1 METLNSVLAKLAN
14 ILPTEKEITV
24 LKAYNSLSLT
34 ELRSLVAVTK
44 QVAGVSFVG
53 IHNYK
58 SLTSNETEIAN
69 YTINVGASYEN
80 MLHNDEKRLQGF
92 NMNMIDEAFLNAWNY
107 SSINYTKFGSLEA
120 YKQAV
125 KSSVTIALG
134 ELIASATKSENEPAR
149 ESNDIWLSKL
159 LAFNT
164 STQRLSIIGVVTEN
178 GKKTLQVGERKL
190 VAKAPKTTAKE
201 MIKHALG
208 MRTSYIRR
216 FVLDNMNT
224 IRINGDTIAID

>member
-1 METLNSVLAKLAN
+1 MKTLASVLVRLSIVSA
-14 ILPTEKEITV
+14 TENEMNV
-24 LKAYNSLSLT
+24 LRAYNSLSLT
-34 ELRSLVAVTK
+34 DLRTLVAVTK

-58 SLTSNETEIAN
+58 SLNSNETEIAN

-80 MLHNDEKRLQGF
+80 MLRNDEKRLQGF
-92 NMNMIDEAFLNAWNY
+92 NIDMINDSFLDSWNY
-107 SSINYTKFGSLEA
+107 SSINYTKFGTLKA
-120 YKQAV
+120 YKDAI
-125 KSSVTIALG
+125 KDSVSVALS
-134 ELIASATKSENEPAR
+134 ELIASATKDGNEPKR

-164 STQRLSIIGVVTEN
+164 STQSLSIIGVVTEN
-178 GKKTLQVGERKL
+178 GKKTLQVGEKKL
-190 VAKAPKTTAKE
+190 VAKAPKTVAKE
-201 MIKHALG
+201 IIKHALG

-224 IRINGDTIAID
+224 IKINGDTVAID

>member
-1 METLNSVLAKLAN
+1 METLNSVLTKLASV
-14 ILPTEKEITV
+14 LPTNNEMAV
-24 LKAYNSLSLT
+24 LRAYNSLSLT
-34 ELRSLVAVTK
+34 DLRTLVAVTK

-53 IHNYK
+53 IKNYK
-58 SLTSNETEIAN
+58 SLNSNETEIAN

-80 MLHNDEKRLQGF
+80 MLRNDEKKLQSF
-92 NMNMIDEAFLNAWNY
+92 NVDMISDSFLNDWNY
-107 SSINYTKFGSLEA
+107 SSINYTKFGTFEA

-125 KSSVTIALG
+125 KNSVTIALS
-134 ELIASATKSENEPAR
+134 ELIASATKSENEPVR
-149 ESNDIWLSKL
+149 ESNDVWLSKL

-208 MRTSYIRR
+208 MRTSFIRR
-216 FVLDNMNT
+216 FVLENMNT
-224 IRINGDTIAID
+224 IRINGDEVAID

>member
-1 METLNSVLAKLAN
+1 METLNSVLAKLSFVSVS
-14 ILPTEKEITV
+14 EIEMNV
-24 LKAYNSLSLT
+24 LRAYNSLSLT
-34 ELRSLVAVTK
+34 DLRTLVAVTK

-58 SLTSNETEIAN
+58 SLNSNETEIAN

-80 MLHNDEKRLQGF
+80 MLRNDEKRLQSF
-92 NMNMIDEAFLNAWNY
+92 NANMINDSFLDAWNY
-107 SSINYTKFGSLEA
+107 SGINYSKFGTLEA
-120 YKQAV
+120 YKEAI
-125 KSSVTIALG
+125 KSNITVALS

-178 GKKTLQVGERKL
+178 GKKTVQVGERKL

-224 IRINGDTIAID
+224 IKINGDTVAID

>member
-1 METLNSVLAKLAN
+1 METLNSVLAKLASV
-14 ILPTEKEITV
+14 LPTNNEMAV
-24 LKAYNSLSLT
+24 LRAYNSLSLT
-34 ELRSLVAVTK
+34 DLRTLVAVTK

-53 IHNYK
+53 IKNYK
-58 SLTSNETEIAN
+58 SLNSNETEIAN

-80 MLHNDEKRLQGF
+80 MLRNDEKRLQNF
-92 NMNMIDEAFLNAWNY
+92 NVDMINDSFLNDWNY
-107 SSINYTKFGSLEA
+107 SSINYTKFGDLEA

-125 KSSVTIALG
+125 KNSVTIALS
-134 ELIASATKSENEPAR
+134 ELIASATKSENEPTR
-149 ESNDIWLSKL
+149 ESNDLWLSKL

-164 STQRLSIIGVVTEN
+164 STQRLSIIGVVTKN
-178 GKKTLQVGERKL
+178 GKKTLQVGERIL

-224 IRINGDTIAID
+224 IRINGDEVAID